1 MLDAACALAV
11 GAPPSLLTLVLVGV
25 SICIFLFCY
34 QFHYFFLFAEAMD
47 GEDNTIKP
55 SIPLLEAALP
65 LVDWNS
71 IKIQEEREEDTTI
84 EICSEEQVDALL
96 EFNHEDESEEDMAR
110 VSSSRD
116 D

>member
-1 MLDAACALAV
+1 
-11 GAPPSLLTLVLVGV
+11 
-25 SICIFLFCY
+25 
-34 QFHYFFLFAEAMD
+34 MD